1 MLIEMGEIEGMSEEL
16 QNIYL
21 SNMDEAPA
29 RRLARE
35 AFKDIQLTI
44 DHCLF
49 QVINFFSVFLLTYT
63 YLNIKEIL
71 ICTIIEKV
79 DI

>member
-35 AFKDIQLTI
+35 AFKDIQLAI

-49 QVINFFSVFLLTYT
+49 QVIYFLICFNT
-63 YLNIKEIL
+63 KEIL

-79 DI
+79 

>member
-35 AFKDIQLTI
+35 AFKDIQLAI

-49 QVINFFSVFLLTYT
+49 QVIYF
-63 YLNIKEIL
+63 
-71 ICTIIEKV
+71 
-79 DI
+79 